1 MGLYQELPDNS
12 YIKKLLLGI
21 EDAFTE
27 RFLQMKKNYETAT
40 DKEDKRMYR
49 DKLGSMFW
57 ELYPMVAKLINPE
70 LSTAKRLFLRYG
82 LVDLRNLSP
91 EDQKFILEQPVT
103 PVDYENETMFYA
115 DEWLQ
120 GIVDGK
126 IKPSAVDETE
136 GAAAATPAQTAQV
149 VSGKQEKHIALLHV
163 EKGRFD
169 GFKQQRDK
177 TLHDLTRIFDI
188 LREIHADP
196 ETNYEGVYSTEQSKA
211 LDEIPSLHK
220 EIRKINKEM
229 ALCARVMSKA
239 QDALD
244 ELQMESNGGGDG
256 GVTQNSSS
264 NKESLMS
271 EVSNLRQ
278 MVKMTVGRKGNPF
291 PLLTSGFLPKE
302 SRDYLFKG
310 IVRKKLSQWLAL
322 DPEAFERVYKGETM
336 NIMPYMILLPG
347 YGVTGAC
354 WEALDNDNKQF
365 GRGRVVL
372 PIFTRSA
379 DLSLLTGVGDIRW
392 QAAKEIASYYWMEEG
407 LTGRY
412 YEYYLEAKLKGD
424 LKTLFITDY
433 LIWMTKETQGVQKLE
448 QNARYVFWRY
458 VPLPTD
464 NKIKLS
470 NKGYYYNQLWEKE
483 QIWRQNKNA

>member
-1 MGLYQELPDNS
+1 MGLYQDLPDNS
-12 YIKKLLLGI
+12 YVKKLLLGI
-21 EDAFTE
+21 EDAFAE

-40 DKEDKRMYR
+40 EKEDKRMYR

-70 LSTAKRLFLRYG
+70 LSTAKRMFLRYG

-91 EDQKFILEQPVT
+91 EDQKFILNQPLT
-103 PVDYENETMFYA
+103 PVDYESETIFYA

-120 GIVDGK
+120 GIVDGR

-136 GAAAATPAQTAQV
+136 GPATAPAQTAQV
-149 VSGKQEKHIALLHV
+149 VSGKQEKHVALLQV

-169 GFKQQRDK
+169 GFREQRDK
-177 TLHDLTRIFDI
+177 VLYDLSLVFEI
-188 LREIHADP
+188 LRETHTDP
-196 ETNYEGVYSTEQSKA
+196 DIKYEGVYTLDQSKA
-211 LDEIPSLHK
+211 LDEVPSLHK

-229 ALCARVMSKA
+229 VLCARVMAKA
-239 QDALD
+239 QESLD
-244 ELQMESNGGGDG
+244 ELQMENNGGGG
-256 GVTQNSSS
+256 QESASNS
-264 NKESLMS
+264 KESLLA

-302 SRDYLFKG
+302 SKDYLFRETVK
-310 IVRKKLSQWLAL
+310 KKLNQWLSL
-322 DPEAFERVYKGETM
+322 DPEAFERTYKGEIM
-336 NIMPYMILLPG
+336 SIMPYMILLPG

-354 WEALDNDNKQF
+354 WEALDGDNKQF

-379 DLSLLTGVGDIRW
+379 DLSLLTGIGDIRW

-433 LIWMTKETQGVQKLE
+433 LIWMTKETQGMQKLE

-458 VPLPTD
+458 VPLPQE

-470 NKGYYYNQLWEKE
+470 NKGYYYGQLWEKE
-483 QIWRQNKNA
+483 QVWRQNKNA

>member
-1 MGLYQELPDNS
+1 MGLYHELPDNS

-21 EDAFTE
+21 EDAFAE

-103 PVDYENETMFYA
+103 PVDYETETMFYA

-149 VSGKQEKHIALLHV
+149 ASGKQEKHIALLQV

-169 GFKQQRDK
+169 GFKAQRDK
-177 TLHDLTRIFDI
+177 TLHDLSLIFEV

-196 ETNYEGVYSTEQSKA
+196 ETNYEGVYSVEQSKA

-229 ALCARVMSKA
+229 GLCARVMAKA
-239 QDALD
+239 QEALD
-244 ELQMESNGGGDG
+244 ELQMESNGGSDG
-256 GVTQNSSS
+256 GVAQNSSS

-310 IVRKKLSQWLAL
+310 IVRKKLNQWLAL
-322 DPEAFERVYKGETM
+322 DPEAFERTYKGEVM